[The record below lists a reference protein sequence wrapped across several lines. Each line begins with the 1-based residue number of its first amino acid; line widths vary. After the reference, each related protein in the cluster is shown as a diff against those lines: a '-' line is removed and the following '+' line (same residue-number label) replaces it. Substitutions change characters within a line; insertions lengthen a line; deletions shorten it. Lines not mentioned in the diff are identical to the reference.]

1 MKSLSVGEETLSLHL
16 RAHGIP
22 FEREVCLVSGR
33 KWRWD
38 FVVEDLAIEVQ
49 GGTWTRGGHS
59 RGVGQQRDAQKQIA
73 AVKAGYRPLSFT
85 TDMVVRGEAIKDIL
99 EILVKN

>member
-1 MKSLSVGEETLSLHL
+1 MKSLSVGEETLALHL

-38 FVVEDLAIEVQ
+38 FVVEDLSIER
-49 GGTWTRGGHS
+49 W
-59 RGVGQQRDAQKQIA
+59 DFMII
-73 AVKAGYRPLSFT
+73 YIY
-85 TDMVVRGEAIKDIL
+85 DL
-99 EILVKN
+99 E